1 MSSPDE
7 YSMPHDEDA
16 EKMVLGGMMLSTDA
30 ISEVIETGLKSTD
43 FYSVAHEHIFDAIV
57 SLYGSNMPTD
67 AVAVT
72 DYLRNR
78 GLLQETKGPT
88 YTHFLIGFVASPASS
103 AYYASIILEH
113 AQRRALISTGRKISE
128 LGYKP
133 TEDVNGLLGEAQTLL
148 DVTLE
153 NSTSDDTYQPFLD
166 VMGATLD
173 EIQANSNRPDGVYGV
188 PTGFID
194 FDDLTGGLH
203 PGQMIVVA
211 ARPGVG
217 KSTLAIDIA
226 RAAALHAQKTTV
238 FFSLEM
244 SKTEIGM
251 RIISAEATLP
261 MGRLKKGDMNQGE
274 WEQAVSVQQRLGGAP
289 LFVDEA
295 PNNTLVEVRSK
306 CRKLKKQQGLELVV
320 IDYLQLMTTGKKSE
334 SRQQEVSE
342 ISRSLKLLA
351 KELEVPII
359 ALSQLNRGAE
369 QRTDKRPMV
378 SDLRESGSIE
388 QDADIVILLH
398 REDMYDENTPRIG
411 EADMIIGKHRGG
423 PTCTIPLAFS
433 GKYSRFNN
441 MANV

>member
-1 MSSPDE
+1 
-7 YSMPHDEDA
+7 
-16 EKMVLGGMMLSTDA
+16 MVLGGMMLSIDA
-30 ISEVIETGLKSTD
+30 LSEVIETGLEAKH
-43 FYSVAHEHIFDAIV
+43 FYSVAHEYIFDAIV
-57 SLYGSNMPTD
+57 SLYGNNMPTD
-67 AVAVT
+67 AVTVT
-72 DYLRNR
+72 NYLRNC
-78 GLLQETKGPT
+78 GMLEKVKGAI
-88 YTHFLIGFVASPASS
+88 YIHSLIGFVASPASS
-103 AYYASIILEH
+103 FYYATIVLDQ
-113 AQRRALISTGRKISE
+113 AQRRTLINMGRKISE

-133 TEDVNGLLGEAQTLL
+133 TDDVNGLLGEAQTLL
-148 DVTLE
+148 DVALE
-153 NSTSDDTYQPFLD
+153 NSTSDETYQPFLD

-244 SKTEIGM
+244 NKTEIGM
-251 RIISAEATLP
+251 RIISAEASLP
-261 MGRLKKGDMNQGE
+261 MGRLKKGDMDQGE
-274 WEQAVSVQQRLGGAP
+274 WEKAVSVQQRLGGAP
-289 LFVDEA
+289 LFVDET
-295 PNNTLVEVRSK
+295 PNNTLAEVRAK
-306 CRKLKKQQGLELVV
+306 CRKLKKQQGLDLVV
-320 IDYLQLMTTGKKSE
+320 IDYLQLMTTGKKPE

-342 ISRSLKLLA
+342 ISRTLKLLA

-359 ALSQLNRGAE
+359 ALSQLNRGSE

-398 REDMYDENTPRIG
+398 REEIYDENTPRIG

-441 MANV
+441 MANI